1 MRRILL
7 LLCLSLA
14 LPVFGGEFKSF
25 QPGSRAAIEQAH
37 AGKPLV
43 LAFWSLDCVYCPGE
57 IRHFDVLAR
66 KHPEIA
72 LVLVNVDGAEFKAEA
87 DKKLAE
93 LLPQGQTERWIFTG
107 NDPDRLYFSVD
118 RKWHGEL
125 PRSYF
130 YDGKGGV
137 QGRSG
142 QVSTE
147 WLETWAKSLKH

>member
-1 MRRILL
+1 MKRFAL

-14 LPVFGGEFKSF
+14 LPLFAGELKPF
-25 QPGSRAAIEQAH
+25 QPGSRAVIEQAH

-43 LAFWSLDCVYCPGE
+43 IAFWSLDCVYCPGE
-57 IRHFDVLAR
+57 IRHIDALVR
-66 KHPEIA
+66 QHPEIQ
-72 LVLVNVDGAEFKAEA
+72 LVVVNVDGVEFKTEV

-93 LLPQGQTERWIFTG
+93 LLPQGKAERWIFAG

-142 QVSTE
+142 QVSAE
-147 WLETWAKSLKH
+147 WLTTWAKSLKP

>member
-1 MRRILL
+1 MKRFAL

-14 LPVFGGEFKSF
+14 LPLFAGELKPF
-25 QPGSRAAIEQAH
+25 QSGSRAAIEQAH

-43 LAFWSLDCVYCPGE
+43 LAFWSLDCVYCPEE
-57 IRHFDVLAR
+57 IRHLDELVR
-66 KHPEIA
+66 RNSNIH
-72 LVLVNVDGAEFKAEA
+72 LVLVNVDGVEFEAEV

-93 LLPQGQTERWIFTG
+93 LLPSGEAERWIFAG

-147 WLETWAKSLKH
+147 WLAIWAKSLKL

>member
-1 MRRILL
+1 MKRILL

-14 LPVFGGEFKSF
+14 LPVFGGEFKPF
-25 QPGSRAAIEQAH
+25 QLGSRAAIEQAH

-57 IRHFDVLAR
+57 IRHFDALAR

-72 LVLVNVDGAEFKAEA
+72 LVLVNVDGVEFKAEA

-93 LLPQGQTERWIFTG
+93 LLPQGQAERWIFTG

-142 QVSTE
+142 QVSAE
-147 WLETWAKSLKH
+147 WLTAWAKSLKH

>member
-1 MRRILL
+1 MKRLVL

-14 LPVFGGEFKSF
+14 LPLFAGELKPF
-25 QPGSRAAIEQAH
+25 QPNSRAAIEQTH

-43 LAFWSLDCVYCPGE
+43 LAFWSLDCVYCPTE
-57 IRHFDVLAR
+57 IRHLDALVR
-66 KHPEIA
+66 RNPNVQ
-72 LVLVNVDGAEFKAEA
+72 LVLVNVDGVEFKAEV

-93 LLPQGQTERWIFTG
+93 LLPQGGAERWIFAG

-130 YDGKGGV
+130 YDGKGGI

-142 QVSTE
+142 QVSAA
-147 WLETWAKSLKH
+147 WLAAWAKSLKH